1 MKHTLLFLLVTL
13 VVPFGAK
20 AQLSKLMSKY
30 HEKNGITVTQLDK
43 SLYALYQ
50 RDNLPPEA
58 TEMLQKL
65 DEVNLLNVA
74 LSSSSSEQTDKLIGQ
89 FREVLDNPNKYKLIK
104 SRNDEYGKQLIY
116 THTQNGKVTDLV
128 VWNQNPE
135 QLDIIELRGDIQLDK
150 IALLTRILNINGL
163 NSLAALSANP
173 NSFESLKRNLAFD
186 GATLSK
192 QMREMAQKLR
202 QQWESGQNRAGE
214 FFGFAPDSLA
224 EGDLPFAMGGMMDP
238 FRDFFGDTAPSDIFE
253 NFFGQEG
260 GAHQKIEKFFQ
271 SFSNGENIM
280 SNSVQITEENGK
292 TKIKIDSKN
301 SDMTYIIDG
310 KEAPK
315 DNVQMPESILNVNII
330 PSKEDVK
337 KSYLFI
343 TSKDKLGD
351 FTNFKDGV
359 LTFRYNNQEY
369 KYNLDKA
376 QHPLLVI
383 DGRLSDT
390 FDIDPASIL
399 QIRPISQIEKEV
411 GYYPNAEVM
420 INTKY

>member
-1 MKHTLLFLLVTL
+1 
-13 VVPFGAK
+13 
-20 AQLSKLMSKY
+20 
-30 HEKNGITVTQLDK
+30 
-43 SLYALYQ
+43 
-50 RDNLPPEA
+50 
-58 TEMLQKL
+58 
-65 DEVNLLNVA
+65 
-74 LSSSSSEQTDKLIGQ
+74 
-89 FREVLDNPNKYKLIK
+89 
-104 SRNDEYGKQLIY
+104 
-116 THTQNGKVTDLV
+116 
-128 VWNQNPE
+128 
-135 QLDIIELRGDIQLDK
+135 
-150 IALLTRILNINGL
+150 
-163 NSLAALSANP
+163 
-173 NSFESLKRNLAFD
+173 
-186 GATLSK
+186 
-192 QMREMAQKLR
+192 
-202 QQWESGQNRAGE
+202 
-214 FFGFAPDSLA
+214 
-224 EGDLPFAMGGMMDP
+224 
-238 FRDFFGDTAPSDIFE
+238 
-253 NFFGQEG
+253 
-260 GAHQKIEKFFQ
+260 
-271 SFSNGENIM
+271 M
-280 SNSVQITEENGK
+280 SNYVQITEENGK

-420 INTKY
+420 INTQY